1 MTPAT
6 RSPAAVL
13 IDVARKR
20 ETTSTG
26 NRTRAARAATI
37 GYKCVAQL
45 HLL

>member
-6 RSPAAVL
+6 HSPAEVM

-20 ETTSTG
+20 EATSTG
-26 NRTRAARAATI
+26 KRTRAARAATI
-37 GYKCVAQL
+37 GYKYLAQL